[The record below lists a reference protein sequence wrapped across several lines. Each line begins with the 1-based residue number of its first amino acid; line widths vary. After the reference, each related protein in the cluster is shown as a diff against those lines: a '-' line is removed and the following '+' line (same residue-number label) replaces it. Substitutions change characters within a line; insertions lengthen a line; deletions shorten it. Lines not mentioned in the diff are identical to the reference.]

1 MDHPGADTMTPPP
14 SMTPLQEED
23 PPAIGGYEL
32 LGRLGQG
39 GFGTVY
45 LARDGA
51 ELVALKALR
60 LDRGDDPMRLRGLES
75 EVRVLGVAPKDAVAA
90 LRHADLEATRPF
102 LVLDFLDGPTLRDR
116 VDARGPMGGGDLTEL
131 AHALAGTVLML
142 HDAGVVHRD
151 IKPRNIMLVDRPRM
165 IDFGNAD
172 CGPDIWQAPS
182 GALFGSTKWMAHEQV
197 MGTPVG
203 TWTDVHAWALALAFA
218 ATGEPPFQAQ
228 SIPAMVLRVI
238 TVDPT
243 IPDTVDPELANLM
256 RACLAK
262 QSGDRP
268 SMTEVMQT
276 MEGLMSGG

>member
-1 MDHPGADTMTPPP
+1 MDRPGSDTGSPPALP
-14 SMTPLQEED
+14 PLLDED
-23 PPAIGGYEL
+23 PREIGGYEL

-45 LARDGA
+45 LARDGVD
-51 ELVALKALR
+51 LVALKALR
-60 LDRGDDPMRLRGLES
+60 IDREDDPMRLRGLES
-75 EVRVLGVAPKDAVAA
+75 EVRVLGVAPAEAVAA
-90 LRHADLEATRPF
+90 LRYADLQAPRPF
-102 LVLDFLDGPTLRDR
+102 LVLDYLEGPTLRDH
-116 VDARGPMGGGDLTEL
+116 VDAHGPMLGEDLTAL
-131 AHALAGTVLML
+131 AHALARTVLLL

-151 IKPRNIMLVDRPRM
+151 ITPRNIMLVDRPRL

-243 IPDTVDPELANLM
+243 IPDTVEPELATLM

-268 SMTEVMQT
+268 TMTEVMET

>member
-1 MDHPGADTMTPPP
+1 MDHPGVDAMTA
-14 SMTPLQEED
+14 LLDED
-23 PPAIGGYEL
+23 PPEIGGYAL

-45 LARDGA
+45 LARDGD

-60 LDRGDDPMRLRGLES
+60 LDREADPMRLRGLES
-75 EVRVLGVAPKDAVAA
+75 EVRVLAVAPAEAVAA
-90 LRHADLEATRPF
+90 LRTADLGAPRPF
-102 LVLDFLDGPTLRDR
+102 LVLDYLDGPTLRDH
-116 VDARGPMGGGDLTEL
+116 VDAHGPMGGADLTAL
-131 AHALAGTVLML
+131 AQRLAGTVRLL
-142 HDAGVVHRD
+142 HDSGIVHRD
-151 IKPRNIMLVDRPRM
+151 IKPRNIMLVDRPRL

-182 GALFGSTKWMAHEQV
+182 GALFGSTKWMAHEQI

-203 TWTDVHAWALALAFA
+203 TWTDVHGWALSLAFA

-238 TVDPT
+238 TVDPM
-243 IPDTVDPELANLM
+243 IPDTVDPGLADLM

-262 QSGDRP
+262 QSGERP
-268 SMTEVMQT
+268 TMTEVVET
-276 MEGLMSGG
+276 MEGLVDRG

>member
-1 MDHPGADTMTPPP
+1 MDRPGSDTGSPPVVP
-14 SMTPLQEED
+14 SLLDED
-23 PPAIGGYEL
+23 PREIGGYEL

-45 LARDGA
+45 LARDGVD
-51 ELVALKALR
+51 LVALKALR
-60 LDRGDDPMRLRGLES
+60 IDREDDPMRLRGLES
-75 EVRVLGVAPKDAVAA
+75 EVRVLDVAPAEAVAA
-90 LRHADLEATRPF
+90 LRYADLQAPRPF
-102 LVLDFLDGPTLRDR
+102 LVLDYLEGPTLRDH
-116 VDARGPMGGGDLTEL
+116 VDAHGPMVGEDLIAL
-131 AHALAGTVLML
+131 AHALAGTVLLL

-151 IKPRNIMLVDRPRM
+151 IKPRNIMLVDRPRL

-238 TVDPT
+238 TLDPP
-243 IPDTVDPELANLM
+243 IPDTVDPGLANLM

-268 SMTEVMQT
+268 TMTEVMET
-276 MEGLMSGG
+276 MEGLMDRG

>member
-1 MDHPGADTMTPPP
+1 MDHPGSDTGSPPVVP
-14 SMTPLQEED
+14 ALLDED
-23 PPAIGGYEL
+23 PLAIGGYEL

-51 ELVALKALR
+51 DLVALKALR
-60 LDRGDDPMRLRGLES
+60 LDREDDPMRVRGLES
-75 EVRVLGVAPKDAVAA
+75 EVRVLEVAPADAVAA
-90 LRHADLEATRPF
+90 LRYADLDAPRPF
-102 LVLDFLDGPTLRDR
+102 LVLDYLKGPTLRDH
-116 VDARGPMGGGDLTEL
+116 VDAQGPMAGDDLTEL
-131 AHALAGTVLML
+131 AHALAGTVLLL

-151 IKPRNIMLVDRPRM
+151 IKPRNIMLVDRPRL

-203 TWTDVHAWALALAFA
+203 TWTDVHAWALSLAFA

-243 IPDTVDPELANLM
+243 IPDTVDPELADIM

-262 QSGDRP
+262 QSEDRP
-268 SMTEVMQT
+268 TMTEVMQS
-276 MEGLMSGG
+276 MEGLMSDG

>member
-1 MDHPGADTMTPPP
+1 MDHPDTDSMVPPK
-14 SMTPLQEED
+14 SMTPLLEED
-23 PPAIGGYEL
+23 PPSIGGYEL

-60 LDRGDDPMRLRGLES
+60 LDREDDPMRLRGLES

-90 LRHADLEATRPF
+90 LRFANLQAPRPF
-102 LVLDFLDGPTLRDR
+102 LVLDYLDGPTLRDH
-116 VDARGPMGGGDLTEL
+116 VDAHGPMGGDDLTML
-131 AHALAGTVLML
+131 ARALAETVLLL
-142 HDAGVVHRD
+142 HSAGVVHRD

-243 IPDTVDPELANLM
+243 IPDTVDPGLANLM

-268 SMTEVMQT
+268 TMTDVMQT
-276 MEGLMSGG
+276 MEGLISGG

>member
-1 MDHPGADTMTPPP
+1 MDRPGSGTGSPPVVP
-14 SMTPLQEED
+14 RLLDED
-23 PPAIGGYEL
+23 PQEIGGYQL

-51 ELVALKALR
+51 DLVAVKALR
-60 LDRGDDPMRLRGLES
+60 LDREDDPMRLRGLES
-75 EVRVLGVAPKDAVAA
+75 EVRVLEVAPAEAVAA
-90 LRHADLEATRPF
+90 LRYADLQAPRPF
-102 LVLDFLDGPTLRDR
+102 LVLDYLEGPTLRDH
-116 VDARGPMGGGDLTEL
+116 VDAQGPMVGDELTAL
-131 AHALAGTVLML
+131 AHALAGTVLLL

-151 IKPRNIMLVDRPRM
+151 IKPRNIMLVDRPRL
-165 IDFGNAD
+165 IDFGNAE

-182 GALFGSTKWMAHEQV
+182 GALFGSTKWMAHEQI

-243 IPDTVDPELANLM
+243 IPDTVEPELATLM

-262 QSGDRP
+262 QSEDRP
-268 SMTEVMQT
+268 TMTEVMQT
-276 MEGLMSGG
+276 MEGLMDRG

>member
-1 MDHPGADTMTPPP
+1 MVHPCADSPG
-14 SMTPLQEED
+14 PLLDED

-32 LGRLGQG
+32 IGRLGQG

-51 ELVALKALR
+51 DLVALKALR
-60 LDRGDDPMRLRGLES
+60 LDREDDPMRLKGLES
-75 EVRVLGVAPKDAVAA
+75 EVRVLGVAPREAVAA
-90 LRHADLEATRPF
+90 LRFADLEATRPF
-102 LVLDFLDGPTLRDR
+102 LLLDYLNGPTLRDH
-116 VDARGPMGGGDLTEL
+116 VDAQGPMGGEELTAV
-131 AHALAGTVLML
+131 AHGLAGTVLLL
-142 HDAGVVHRD
+142 HAAGVVHRD
-151 IKPRNIMLVDRPRM
+151 IKPRNIMLVDRPRL

-172 CGPDIWQAPS
+172 HGPDIWQAPS
-182 GALFGSTKWMAHEQV
+182 GALFGSPKWMAFEQV

-203 TWTDVHAWALALAFA
+203 VWTDVHAWALSLAFA

-228 SIPAMVLRVI
+228 SVPAMVLRVI
-238 TVDPT
+238 TFDPP

-268 SMTEVMQT
+268 TMTEVMQT

>member
-1 MDHPGADTMTPPP
+1 MDHPDGGTMTPPP
-14 SMTPLQEED
+14 NMTPLLEED

-90 LRHADLEATRPF
+90 LRFADLEASRPF

-116 VDARGPMGGGDLTEL
+116 VDAHGPMGGDDLTEL

-243 IPDTVDPELANLM
+243 IPETVDPGLANLM

-268 SMTEVMQT
+268 TMTEVMQT

>member
-1 MDHPGADTMTPPP
+1 MDRPGSDTGSPPVVP
-14 SMTPLQEED
+14 ALLDED
-23 PPAIGGYEL
+23 PREIGGYEL
-32 LGRLGQG
+32 IGRLGQG

-51 ELVALKALR
+51 DLVAVKALR
-60 LDRGDDPMRLRGLES
+60 LDREDDPMRLRGLES
-75 EVRVLGVAPKDAVAA
+75 EVRVLEVVPAEAAAA
-90 LRHADLEATRPF
+90 LRYADLQAPRPF
-102 LVLDFLDGPTLRDR
+102 LVLDYLEGPTLRDH
-116 VDARGPMGGGDLTEL
+116 VDAHGPIVGEELTAL
-131 AHALAGTVLML
+131 AHALAGTVLLL

-151 IKPRNIMLVDRPRM
+151 IKPRNVMLVDRPRL

-243 IPDTVDPELANLM
+243 IPDTVEPELATLM

-268 SMTEVMQT
+268 TMTEVMQT
-276 MEGLMSGG
+276 MEGLMDRG

>member
-1 MDHPGADTMTPPP
+1 MDHPGSDTGSLAALPP
-14 SMTPLQEED
+14 LLDED
-23 PPAIGGYEL
+23 PREIGGYEL

-45 LARDGA
+45 LARDGVD
-51 ELVALKALR
+51 LVALKALR
-60 LDRGDDPMRLRGLES
+60 IDREDDPMRLRGLES
-75 EVRVLGVAPKDAVAA
+75 EVRVLGVAPAEAVAA
-90 LRHADLEATRPF
+90 LRYADLQAPRPF
-102 LVLDFLDGPTLRDR
+102 LVLDYLEGPTLRDH
-116 VDARGPMGGGDLTEL
+116 VDAHGPMVGEDLTAL
-131 AHALAGTVLML
+131 AHALAGTVLLL

-151 IKPRNIMLVDRPRM
+151 IKPRNIMLVDRPRL

-243 IPDTVDPELANLM
+243 IPDTVEPELATLM

-268 SMTEVMQT
+268 TMTEVMQT
-276 MEGLMSGG
+276 MEGLMDRG

>member
-1 MDHPGADTMTPPP
+1 MDHPDTGTVAPPS
-14 SMTPLQEED
+14 SMTPLLDED
-23 PPAIGGYEL
+23 PPVIGGFDL

-60 LDRGDDPMRLRGLES
+60 LDREDDPMRLRGLES
-75 EVRVLGVAPKDAVAA
+75 EVRVLGVAPAEAVAA
-90 LRHADLEATRPF
+90 LRYADLGAPRPF
-102 LVLDFLDGPTLRDR
+102 LVLDYLDGPTLRDH
-116 VDARGPMGGGDLTEL
+116 VDAHGPMGGDDLMAL
-131 AHALAGTVLML
+131 ACGLAGTVRLL
-142 HDAGVVHRD
+142 HTAGVVHRD
-151 IKPRNIMLVDRPRM
+151 IKPRNIMLVDRPRL

-243 IPDTVDPELANLM
+243 IPDTVAPELAELL
-256 RACLAK
+256 RSCLAK
-262 QSGDRP
+262 QANDRP
-268 SMTEVMQT
+268 TMTEVMTT
-276 MEGLMSGG
+276 MEGLMSRG